1 MTSRGWGLG
10 VALAAAMSAGCA
22 TTPPVTFYTLTPTAG
37 APVADR
43 GPSRALAVGLGPVT
57 FPLFLDRPQLVR
69 REPGNRLRIDDS
81 QRWGGTLQDDF
92 LRVWTENLSTLL
104 KTPSIFVF
112 PSETRYPLDFRITAD
127 VLAFEGTADGAA
139 LLKIRWILI
148 DQPTQEVLLVEETQ
162 YQRPLPAPGDESALS
177 MALSAVLGD
186 FSRDVATTLSQYPLP
201 RPTTPEPRADL

>member
-1 MTSRGWGLG
+1 MKARGWGLG
-10 VALAAAMSAGCA
+10 IALAAAMSAGCA
-22 TTPPVTFYTLTPTAG
+22 TTPPATFYTLTSTAG
-37 APVADR
+37 APVADT
-43 GPSRALAVGLGPVT
+43 GPSHALAVGLGPVS

-69 REPGNRLRIDDS
+69 RESGNRLRIDDS
-81 QRWGGTLQDDF
+81 RRWGGTLQDDF

-104 KTPSIFVF
+104 KTPSVFVF

-201 RPTTPEPRADL
+201 RAIPPEPRADH

>member
-22 TTPPVTFYTLTPTAG
+22 TTPPVTFYTLTATAG

-69 REPGNRLRIDDS
+69 REPGNRLRIDDA

-201 RPTTPEPRADL
+201 RPTPPEPRADL